1 MKTEFF
7 GTIVLPFEHLD
18 YFIQIGDNITE
29 MTPLFIVCVGRL
41 FGQEE
46 RQVFIQK
53 VELNGP
59 DSSDLTLLS
68 VEHQK
73 DSMNFLGI
81 SNLSTSSVTSLTYD
95 SISKLLLVTSGP

>member
-7 GTIVLPFEHLD
+7 ATIVLPFEHVD

-46 RQVFIQK
+46 RQVFI
-53 VELNGP
+53 
-59 DSSDLTLLS
+59 
-68 VEHQK
+68 
-73 DSMNFLGI
+73 
-81 SNLSTSSVTSLTYD
+81 
-95 SISKLLLVTSGP
+95 

>member
-7 GTIVLPFEHLD
+7 ATIVLPFEHLD

-53 VELNGP
+53 VELNG
-59 DSSDLTLLS
+59 DSSDLTLLN
-68 VEHQK
+68 VEYQK
-73 DSMNFLGI
+73 DSTNFLGI
-81 SNLSTSSVTSLTYD
+81 NNLST
-95 SISKLLLVTSGP
+95 

>member
-7 GTIVLPFEHLD
+7 ATIVLPFEHLD

-53 VELNGP
+53 VELNG
-59 DSSDLTLLS
+59 DSSDITLLS
-68 VEHQK
+68 VEYQK
-73 DSMNFLGI
+73 DSTNFLGI
-81 SNLSTSSVTSLTYD
+81 NNLST
-95 SISKLLLVTSGP
+95 

>member
-7 GTIVLPFEHLD
+7 ATIVLPFEHLD

-53 VELNGP
+53 VELNG

-68 VEHQK
+68 VEYQK
-73 DSMNFLGI
+73 DSTNFLGI
-81 SNLSTSSVTSLTYD
+81 NNLST
-95 SISKLLLVTSGP
+95 